1 MFMSREPSTKLSAVN
16 SLAGKIIDSL
26 EFARSGREL
35 SGQIAI
41 VEMSRLQDLVHESAG
56 AVDVRVA
63 GDLDEQGRPW
73 LHLEI
78 RGALSLL
85 CQRCLGPMEHVLVA
99 DSHLRL
105 IRSGDAWPEDELEEG
120 SSVEVEDAI
129 EAEESLDLMALVE
142 EEIILDLPYA
152 PMHEVCELPG
162 EGKLDGKASPFAAL
176 AVLKKH

>member
-1 MFMSREPSTKLSAVN
+1 MSREPLTKLPVVH
-16 SLAGKIIDSL
+16 SLAGKVIDSL

-35 SGQIAI
+35 LGQIAI
-41 VEMSRLQDLVHESAG
+41 AEMPRLQDLVHESGG
-56 AVDVRVA
+56 AVDVRVV

-78 RGALSLL
+78 RGELNLL
-85 CQRCLGPMEHVLVA
+85 CQRCLGPMEHALVA

-105 IRSGDAWPEDELEEG
+105 IRPGDVWPEDELEEG
-120 SSVEVEDAI
+120 STVEVEDAI

-162 EGKLDGKASPFAAL
+162 EGKLNGKASPFAAL